1 MLRRWL
7 KMKRTAAVVATIA
20 VLALAGSALAYAGP
34 GWGGYGCGGLGAG
47 YGYRMPFSYGGGF
60 GYMPRW
66 MGRGAGPYGRGFETS
81 SEFRSQ
87 MNELYRA
94 QLELQLALSD
104 EQIDTTKVKQLHE
117 RVLSL
122 HDELARKQLE
132 RFLEWRSKNLEEQK
146 DQQ

>member
-1 MLRRWL
+1 
-7 KMKRTAAVVATIA
+7 MKRAVAIVATIA

-47 YGYRMPFSYGGGF
+47 YGYRMPFGYGGGF

-66 MGRGAGPYGRGFETS
+66 MGRGDGPYGRGFDKIS
-81 SEFRSQ
+81 PEFRSQ

-94 QLELQLALSD
+94 RLELQLALT
-104 EQIDTTKVKQLHE
+104 EENVDTSKVKQLHE
-117 RVLSL
+117 KVLSL

-132 RFLEWRSKNLEEQK
+132 RFLEWRSSQLEEQK
-146 DQQ
+146 GQQ

>member
-1 MLRRWL
+1 
-7 KMKRTAAVVATIA
+7 
-20 VLALAGSALAYAGP
+20 
-34 GWGGYGCGGLGAG
+34 
-47 YGYRMPFSYGGGF
+47 
-60 GYMPRW
+60 
-66 MGRGAGPYGRGFETS
+66 
-81 SEFRSQ
+81 